1 MYSLNVLA
9 VDDEPHMRT
18 GMVRSLSNFKFK
30 VNDIDDEICFVVDT
44 AESGE
49 EGLEKINQSK
59 PDILLLDY
67 KLPGITGLEVLEQ
80 IDSNDENMVTIMITA
95 FASLETAV
103 SAIKSGAFDFLAK
116 PFTPQELRNK
126 ITKAAQSLILAR
138 QVKKLNEEK
147 KQVRFQF
154 ISVLGHELKAPLSAV
169 EGYLYM
175 FKDRALGEE
184 LTPYNQMMERC
195 LIRTDQMRKLIADL
209 LEMTKI
215 ESGNRQRDIKELD
228 LSEVTTMS
236 IETMIPDA
244 QRREIKINFIPTPV
258 LFMADRVEM
267 EIVMNNLVSNAVKYN
282 RDGGEVSINIEENE
296 ELVSISVRDTGIG
309 MTKEECDKLFR
320 DFVRIKNSKTK
331 DIIGSGLGLSTVK
344 KIATI
349 YGGDAIVESE
359 ENIGTKFTVTMKKT
373 IMKIN

>member
-49 EGLEKINQSK
+49 EGLEKIKQSK

-175 FKDRALGEE
+175 FKDRALGED

-244 QRREIKINFIPTPV
+244 QRREIKINFIPSPV

-282 RDGGEVSINIEENE
+282 RDGGEVFINIEENE

>member
-175 FKDRALGEE
+175 FKDRALGED

-282 RDGGEVSINIEENE
+282 RDGGEVFINIEENE